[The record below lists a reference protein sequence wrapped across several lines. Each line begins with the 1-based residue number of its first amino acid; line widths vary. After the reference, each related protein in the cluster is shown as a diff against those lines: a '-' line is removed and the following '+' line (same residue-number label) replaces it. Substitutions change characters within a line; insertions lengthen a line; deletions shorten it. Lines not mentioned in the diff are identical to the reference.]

1 MCIQLLPALPDVWK
15 ASGHVNGLR
24 AKGGFE
30 IVKLEWVN
38 GMVTKLVIKSH
49 LGGNL
54 RIRVPNELNLSK
66 LKAKKATGDNENPFF
81 FFNETPKP

>member
-1 MCIQLLPALPDVWK
+1 
-15 ASGHVNGLR
+15 
-24 AKGGFE
+24 
-30 IVKLEWVN
+30 VN

-66 LKAKKATGDNENPFF
+66 LKAQKATGDNENPFF
-81 FFNETPKP
+81 FVNKTPKPVISKLAPAVTIDLPETQLYDIKTAIGKTYTMYKK